1 MLEAEQRSF
10 NEFKDKVYRD
20 IRWLEVFGREYPPE
34 FRTEKRPIGCL
45 GAILSGMAEGV
56 FRQFTQEDRD
66 YRNVD
71 KLDSQAEELLSRED
85 LRARLCK
92 VLDDSMNLPIDV
104 ANAVFPV
111 LYKMSGDEIARD
123 SMLFAL
129 ISKKI
134 ADRSVTVYCSRPQ

>member
-10 NEFKDKVYRD
+10 DEFKGKVHRD
-20 IRWLEVFGREYPPE
+20 IRWLEVFGRESPPE
-34 FRTEKRPIGCL
+34 FRKEKRSIGCL